1 MLRICLSA
9 LCLWFGLGASAM
21 AQERPSEERL
31 VLAREVVTLSGGES
45 AFRDMM
51 DQMRPMMLQD
61 MRASGMSE
69 QNAIHIVDMFVEE
82 FAIEVPRLMELGALA
97 YANAFTD
104 QELRDLATFLRTP
117 SGQAMIENQAEIAGA
132 MMRAG
137 MLVGQEVG
145 ARVVERAR
153 QNPPPHT
160 P

>member
-1 MLRICLSA
+1 MLRIFLSA
-9 LCLWFGLGASAM
+9 LCLWFGLVVSVM

-31 VLAREVVTLSGGES
+31 ALAREVMLLSGGED
-45 AFRDMM
+45 AFREMAE
-51 DQMRPMMLQD
+51 QMRPMMLQD
-61 MRASGMSE
+61 MRGRGLSE
-69 QNAIHIVDMFVEE
+69 QTAAQFVDMFVQE
-82 FAIEVPRLMELGALA
+82 FSGEAPRLLELGALA
-97 YANAFTD
+97 YADAFSD

-117 SGQAMIENQAEIAGA
+117 SGQAMVEHQTEITTA

-137 MLVGQEVG
+137 MLVGEEVV

>member
-9 LCLWFGLGASAM
+9 LCLWFGLGVGAM

-31 VLAREVVTLSGGES
+31 TLAREVMVLSGGER

-61 MRASGMSE
+61 MRASGVSE
-69 QNAIHIVDMFVEE
+69 QNADHIIDMFVEE
-82 FAIEVPRLMELGALA
+82 FGAEAPRLIELGALA
-97 YANAFTD
+97 YADAFTD
-104 QELRDLATFLRTP
+104 QELRDMAAFLRTP
-117 SGQAMIENQAEIAGA
+117 SGQAMIEHQAEIAGA

-153 QNPPPHT
+153 QSPPPHT